1 MVAALQIRAHPVNL
15 LSQFLGWIFDADQ
28 NNTQQRD
35 DSYIAGSADLYE
47 LEARMRE
54 LDRRRPF
61 GPFGLNA

>member
-1 MVAALQIRAHPVNL
+1 MNL
-15 LSQFLGWIFDADQ
+15 LSQILGWIFDADQ
-28 NNTQQRD
+28 SNAQHRD
-35 DSYIAGSADLYE
+35 ESYIAGSADLYE

>member
-1 MVAALQIRAHPVNL
+1 LNPISKL
-15 LSQFLGWIFDADQ
+15 IGWIFDAEQ
-28 NNTQQRD
+28 NNTEQRD
-35 DSYIAGSADLYE
+35 EAYIAASADLYE